1 MWQRIL
7 RPETLALIGFGVF
20 VWYEFFYST
29 APSAS
34 GVIVN
39 AAPSAAN
46 ALGVPTAPINASTLS
61 PAQLG
66 SGLFENESGLQTSP
80 GSAYASE

>member
-7 RPETLALIGFGVF
+7 RPESLALLGFGVF
-20 VWYEFFYST
+20 VWYEFFGPAAAASSST
-29 APSAS
+29 VSS
-34 GVIVN
+34 
-39 AAPSAAN
+39 APSAAN

-80 GSAYASE
+80 GSVYASE

>member
-7 RPETLALIGFGVF
+7 RPESLALLGFGVF
-20 VWYEFFYST
+20 VWYEFFGPAAVASSST
-29 APSAS
+29 VSSAPST
-34 GVIVN
+34 
-39 AAPSAAN
+39 AN

-80 GSAYASE
+80 GSVYASE

>member
-7 RPETLALIGFGVF
+7 RPESLALLGFGVF
-20 VWYEFFYST
+20 VWYEFFKS
-29 APSAS
+29 PSSATVS
-34 GVIVN
+34 

>member
-1 MWQRIL
+1 MSRLIS
-7 RPETLALIGFGVF
+7 RPETWALVGFAVF
-20 VWYEFFYST
+20 VWYEFFYVSNP
-29 APSAS
+29 APALVS
-34 GVIVN
+34 
-39 AAPSAAN
+39 AAPSSAN
-46 ALGVPTAPINASTLS
+46 ALGTPTATINASTLS